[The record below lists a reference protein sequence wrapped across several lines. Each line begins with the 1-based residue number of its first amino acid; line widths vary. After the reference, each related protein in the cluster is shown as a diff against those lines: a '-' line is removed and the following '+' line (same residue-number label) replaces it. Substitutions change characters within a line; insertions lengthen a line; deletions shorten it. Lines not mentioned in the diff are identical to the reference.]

1 MRLAFAH
8 DHIFQQDEQGNLFTG
23 GSFNNQVWKR
33 YLNHFDEIIVLARL
47 EKLTD
52 RYNNKTYNRFDLVET
67 KLQAVPSVSGPV
79 KQLTNKKEAVDIIR
93 KTLINSDALI
103 ARLPSEI
110 GHLAIKVAKELN
122 KPYAVEVVACVW
134 DALWNHGKLMGK
146 IYAPIAMHKMKR
158 QVLSSPYTLYV
169 TDEFLQRRYPTKG
182 KTTNVSDVEISHI
195 YEESYNIRDER
206 IKNTDSYKIG
216 MIGSLKNHIKGW
228 DVALKA
234 MSILHDKGIDFELQ
248 ILGDG
253 DTEPWATIAE
263 KLGVK
268 SKVKFCGVLP
278 GGEPVLRWL
287 DQIDIYIQPSY
298 QEGLPRAVIEAMSR
312 GCPVVGSRA
321 GGIPELIDVN
331 CIHRTGD
338 YMALASNIEK
348 IVSNKQYYLKLVR
361 QNLEKAEQYKK
372 SILDQERSQFWSEF
386 AVKCREV
393 KNT

>member
-1 MRLAFAH
+1 M
-8 DHIFQQDEQGNLFTG
+8 
-23 GSFNNQVWKR
+23 
-33 YLNHFDEIIVLARL
+33 
-47 EKLTD
+47 
-52 RYNNKTYNRFDLVET
+52 
-67 KLQAVPSVSGPV
+67 
-79 KQLTNKKEAVDIIR
+79 
-93 KTLINSDALI
+93 
-103 ARLPSEI
+103 
-110 GHLAIKVAKELN
+110 
-122 KPYAVEVVACVW
+122 
-134 DALWNHGKLMGK
+134 
-146 IYAPIAMHKMKR
+146 
-158 QVLSSPYTLYV
+158 
-169 TDEFLQRRYPTKG
+169 
-182 KTTNVSDVEISHI
+182 
-195 YEESYNIRDER
+195 
-206 IKNTDSYKIG
+206 
-216 MIGSLKNHIKGW
+216 
-228 DVALKA
+228 
-234 MSILHDKGIDFELQ
+234 Q